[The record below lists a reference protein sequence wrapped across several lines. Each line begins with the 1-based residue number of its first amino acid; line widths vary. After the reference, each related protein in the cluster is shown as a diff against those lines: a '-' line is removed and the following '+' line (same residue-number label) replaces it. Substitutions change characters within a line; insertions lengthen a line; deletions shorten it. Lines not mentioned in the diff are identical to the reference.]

1 MFKETV
7 TYEDFNGDMQTD
19 ILYFNLSKSEMMD
32 MEASVEGGYAK
43 FLEEIVNSEDK
54 VSIMNAFLDL
64 IKKSYGIKSEDGK
77 RFIKNEAIVSEFEQ
91 SLAFEAFFEKLLN
104 GDETYVNSFVTGIMP
119 KDLVSKMSANPAQL
133 AG

>member
-43 FLEEIVNSEDK
+43 FLEEIVKSEDK

-77 RFIKNEAIVSEFEQ
+77 RFIKNEVIVSEFEQ